1 VARALLFDLDG
12 TLSDP
17 RDGIIRSIGYALGRL
32 GVPVPPPA
40 ELEQFI
46 GPPLRET
53 FASLLGGP
61 ERVEEG
67 IVLYRERYG
76 TFGAYENV
84 LYPGIAGVLTA
95 LAAEGLPLYI
105 ATSKPHVY
113 ARAIVEHFGIGEYF
127 RNVYGCE
134 WNGDRS
140 NKAELLAHLLSEEGL
155 EPTAEVVMI
164 GDRHHDIRAARAHG
178 LTAVGVT
185 WGFGSEQELREAGA
199 DRICTAVGD
208 LAILGS
214 LR

>member
-17 RDGIIRSIGYALGRL
+17 RDGIIRSIGYALDRL
-32 GVPVPPPA
+32 GVAVPPA
-40 ELEQFI
+40 AQLEQFI
-46 GPPLRET
+46 GPPLREA

-61 ERVEEG
+61 EHVEDA
-67 IVLYRERYG
+67 ITLYRERYG
-76 TFGAYENV
+76 TKGAYENE
-84 LYPGIAGVLTA
+84 LYPGIADVLGT
-95 LAAEGLPLYI
+95 LAGDGLPLYV

-113 ARAIVEHFGIGEYF
+113 ARAIVEHFGISACF
-127 RNVYGCE
+127 RQVYGCE

-140 NKAELLAHLLSEEGL
+140 NKAELLAHLLTEEGL
-155 EPTAEVVMI
+155 EPSPEVVMI

-185 WGFGSEQELREAGA
+185 WGFGSEHELREAGA